1 MQRLFDIILSGLALV
16 LLSPLFVFTILILL
30 CTGDGEIFY
39 LQKRVGKNLT
49 HFNIIKFVTMRKGSE
64 FIGTGTLTI
73 KNDPRV
79 LFLGQ
84 FLRKTKINELP
95 QLINILLGDMSI
107 VGPRPLTENS
117 FNLYSPDVVNQ
128 IKKIRPGLSGI
139 GSIIFRNEENLIPEI
154 SNSLYIYTNTIA
166 PYKGLLEAW
175 YVKNAT
181 LKNYIKIIIITSVIV
196 LLPKSTIIWRFF
208 DDIPIPPD
216 DLKLLLHYTR

>member
-1 MQRLFDIILSGLALV
+1 
-16 LLSPLFVFTILILL
+16 
-30 CTGDGEIFY
+30 
-39 LQKRVGKNLT
+39 
-49 HFNIIKFVTMRKGSE
+49 MRKGSE